1 MSRRMWAVLVGGA
14 LAIGAVV
21 AGSFIAIGQD
31 SDDSRRPTGAENRMR
46 LEAVND
52 EVSCGS
58 IAAVRIYLDDL
69 VPRESTR
76 SPGVSAG
83 MVGFQATLQY
93 DPQILRILAPADI
106 QLNAELGQQDVD
118 GDGLVRSFIIAA
130 NLEDHLGRA
139 TVGAVSFVP
148 GSQSLAD
155 NLEEGVDPVAKGEA
169 LLLLTVRFTPV
180 GQGTTTIRNA
190 GWDGLTARV
199 EPQVFDTDGDFYE
212 PLKVED
218 TEITVRGGDCAE
230 PPPSPT
236 TQPTSTPIVV
246 PTRTPVRWEP

>member
-76 SPGVSAG
+76 SPGVYAG

-106 QLNAELGQQDVD
+106 QRNAELGQQDVD
-118 GDGLVRSFIIAA
+118 GDGLVR
-130 NLEDHLGRA
+130 
-139 TVGAVSFVP
+139 
-148 GSQSLAD
+148 
-155 NLEEGVDPVAKGEA
+155 
-169 LLLLTVRFTPV
+169 
-180 GQGTTTIRNA
+180 
-190 GWDGLTARV
+190 
-199 EPQVFDTDGDFYE
+199 
-212 PLKVED
+212 
-218 TEITVRGGDCAE
+218 
-230 PPPSPT
+230 
-236 TQPTSTPIVV
+236 
-246 PTRTPVRWEP
+246 